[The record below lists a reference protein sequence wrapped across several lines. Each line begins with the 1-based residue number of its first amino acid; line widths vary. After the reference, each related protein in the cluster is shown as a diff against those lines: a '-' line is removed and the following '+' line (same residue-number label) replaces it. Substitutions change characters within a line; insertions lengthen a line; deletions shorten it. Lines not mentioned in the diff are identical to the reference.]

1 MSQTRISSRSAL
13 LVVTLF
19 CLLVPA
25 SAVAAGAPAE
35 VTVRVEGLTETKLP
49 PTVVTTT
56 TNAVVK
62 DGNQADSC
70 PGTSALGAL
79 DLATAGNWSGP
90 WEAKYNQYSIFAI
103 EGEAHEFEE
112 SASANYF
119 WSFWLNDK
127 ESELGACET
136 ELQPGD
142 RVLLF
147 PSCYGTA
154 CPTPEPTPLEIEA
167 PTTANVGEATAVSV
181 KQYNAKG
188 EASPAVGASVIGG
201 GAGATTD
208 AQGHATLKFIG
219 AGTYTLL
226 VNGAAAGPPA
236 VRTETTI
243 CVHNG
248 PDGTCGTQL
257 LSACATESVPAG
269 GCGGPGFVPPPPAI
283 VTTVA
288 AGVKPGH
295 VYSKHKAP
303 RILKGVVKVP
313 AGGTLKDVRISLVRR
328 SGKRC
333 FAFNGSKERFVK
345 SRCGA
350 TKFFSVGATAS
361 LSYLLPAALPA
372 GHYVYD
378 IEAVDASGHATK
390 LVAGMSHVVFYVK

>member
-1 MSQTRISSRSAL
+1 MSQTRIFSRSAL
-13 LVVTLF
+13 LVVALF
-19 CLLVPA
+19 CLFVPA
-25 SAVAAGAPAE
+25 SAVAAGAPAQ
-35 VTVRVEGLTETKLP
+35 VTVRVEGLSETKVP

-56 TNAVVK
+56 ANPVVK
-62 DGNQADSC
+62 DDNPADSC

-90 WEAKYNQYSIFAI
+90 WEAKYNQYSIFTI
-103 EGEAHEFEE
+103 EGETHEFEE

-127 ESELGACET
+127 EAELGACET

-167 PTTANVGEATAVSV
+167 PPTANVGEATAVSV

-201 GAGATTD
+201 GAGTTTD
-208 AQGHATLKFIG
+208 SQGHATLKFFG

-236 VRTETTI
+236 VRTETAI

-248 PDGTCGTQL
+248 NDGTCGTQI
-257 LSACATESVPAG
+257 LSACATESTPSG
-269 GCGGPGFVPPPPAI
+269 GCGGPAI
-283 VTTVA
+283 VAPQQAAVTVLA
-288 AGVKPGH
+288 GGVKAGH
-295 VYSKHKAP
+295 MYSRRKAP
-303 RILKGVVKVP
+303 RILTGVVKVP
-313 AGGTLKDVRISLVRR
+313 AGDTLKEVRISLERR

-350 TKFFSVGATAS
+350 ARFFPVGDTES
-361 LSYLLPAALPA
+361 FSYLLPAALPA

-378 IEAVDASGHATK
+378 IEAVNASGQATK
-390 LVAGMSHVVFYVK
+390 LVAGVSHVVFYVK

>member
-13 LVVTLF
+13 LAVALF
-19 CLLVPA
+19 CLFAPA
-25 SAVAAGAPAE
+25 SAMAVGAPAQ
-35 VTVRVEGLTETKLP
+35 VTVRVEGLSETKLP

-56 TNAVVK
+56 TNPVVK
-62 DGNQADSC
+62 DGNPADSC
-70 PGTSALGAL
+70 PGASALGAL

-90 WEAKYNQYSIFAI
+90 WEAKYNQYSIFTI
-103 EGEAHEFEE
+103 EGETHEFEE

-136 ELQPGD
+136 ELQPAD

-188 EASPAVGASVIGG
+188 EASPAIGASVIGG

-208 AQGHATLKFIG
+208 SQGHATLKFFG
-219 AGTYTLL
+219 AGTYTLS

-248 PDGTCGTQL
+248 NDGTCGTQL
-257 LSACATESVPAG
+257 LSACATESVPSG
-269 GCGGPGFVPPPPAI
+269 GCGGPLLVAPQQSA
-283 VTTVA
+283 VTA
-288 AGVKPGH
+288 LAGGVKAGH
-295 VYSKHKAP
+295 VYSKRKAP
-303 RILKGVVKVP
+303 RILKGVVTVP
-313 AGGTLKDVRISLVRR
+313 AGGALKEVRIGLERR

-333 FAFNGSKERFVK
+333 FAFDGSRERFVK

-350 TKFFSVGATAS
+350 ARFFSVGDTES
-361 LSYLLPAALPA
+361 FSYLLPAALPA

-378 IEAVDASGHATK
+378 IEAVDASGRATK
-390 LVAGMSHVVFYVK
+390 LVAGVSHVAFYVK

>member
-1 MSQTRISSRSAL
+1 MSQIRIFSRSAL
-13 LVVTLF
+13 LAVALCCVF
-19 CLLVPA
+19 SA
-25 SAVAAGAPAE
+25 SALAAGAPAQ

-49 PTVVTTT
+49 TTAVTTT
-56 TNAVVK
+56 TNPVVK
-62 DGNQADSC
+62 DGNSADSC

-90 WEAKYNQYSIFAI
+90 WEAKYNQYSIFTI
-103 EGEAHEFEE
+103 EGETHEFEE

-127 ESELGACET
+127 EAELGACET
-136 ELQPGD
+136 ELQPAD

-147 PSCYGTA
+147 PACYGTA

-167 PTTANVGEATAVSV
+167 PTTANVGEAASVTV

-208 AQGHATLKFIG
+208 PQGHATLKFSG
-219 AGTYTLL
+219 AGTYTLQ
-226 VNGAAAGPPA
+226 VNGAVAGPPA
-236 VRTETTI
+236 VRTETTV

-257 LSACATESVPAG
+257 VTACATESSPVG
-269 GCGGPGFVPPPPAI
+269 GCGDRGIVPSVPAI

-288 AGVKPGH
+288 AGVKSGH
-295 VYSKHKAP
+295 TYSKHKAP
-303 RILKGVVKVP
+303 RILKGAVRVSTG
-313 AGGTLKDVRISLVRR
+313 ATLKEVRIGLVRR
-328 SGKRC
+328 KGKRC
-333 FAFNGSKERFVK
+333 FAFSGAKERFVK
-345 SRCGA
+345 SRGG
-350 TKFFSVGATAS
+350 TVRFFSVGDTDS
-361 LSYLLPAALPA
+361 FSYLLPAALPP

-378 IEAVDASGHATK
+378 VEAIDASGRATK
-390 LVAGMSHVVFYVK
+390 LVAGVSHVVFYVK

>member
-13 LVVTLF
+13 LAVALF

-25 SAVAAGAPAE
+25 SAVAAGAPAQ
-35 VTVRVEGLTETKLP
+35 VTVRVEGLSETKVP
-49 PTVVTTT
+49 PTLVTTT
-56 TNAVVK
+56 TTPVVK
-62 DGNQADSC
+62 DGNEADSC
-70 PGTSALGAL
+70 PGTSAAGAL
-79 DLATAGNWSGP
+79 QLATAGNWSGK
-90 WEAKYNQYSIFAI
+90 WFGNEVGYSVETIG
-103 EGEAHEFEE
+103 GESHPFELG
-112 SASANYF
+112 SNANYF
-119 WSFWLNDK
+119 WSFWLNDVFQ
-127 ESELGACET
+127 T
-136 ELQPGD
+136 EHGVCGVEAEPGTH
-142 RVLLF
+142 VLLF
-147 PSCYGTA
+147 VECEGSE
-154 CPTPEPTPLEIEA
+154 CPPNPTPLEIEA
-167 PTTANVGEATAVSV
+167 PATANVGEATAVSV

-219 AGTYTLL
+219 PGTYTLQ

-257 LSACATESVPAG
+257 LTACATESVPAG
-269 GCGGPGFVPPPPAI
+269 GCGGPGFVPPPPAV

-288 AGVKPGH
+288 AGVKSGH
-295 VYSKHKAP
+295 VYSKRKAP

-313 AGGTLKDVRISLVRR
+313 AGAVLKEVRISLVRR
-328 SGKRC
+328 KGKRC

-345 SRCGA
+345 SHCGA
-350 TKFFSVGATAS
+350 SKFFSVGDTES
-361 LSYLLPAALPA
+361 FSYLLPAALPA

-378 IEAVDASGHATK
+378 IEAVSNAGQVTK
-390 LVAGMSHVVFYVK
+390 LVPGVSHVVFYVK

>member
-1 MSQTRISSRSAL
+1 MSQLRIFSRSAFL
-13 LVVTLF
+13 AVALF
-19 CLLVPA
+19 SLFA
-25 SAVAAGAPAE
+25 ASSAVAAGTPAQA
-35 VTVRVEGLTETKLP
+35 TVRVEGLGETKLP
-49 PTVVTTT
+49 QTVVTTNT
-56 TNAVVK
+56 TPVVK
-62 DGNQADSC
+62 DGNPADSC

-90 WEAKYNQYSIFAI
+90 WEAKYNQYSIFTI
-103 EGEAHEFEE
+103 EGETHEFEA

-119 WSFWLNDK
+119 WAFWLNDK

-142 RVLLF
+142 RVLFF
-147 PSCYGTA
+147 PSCYGA
-154 CPTPEPTPLEIEA
+154 SCPMPEPTPLEIEA
-167 PTTANVGEATAVSV
+167 APTANVGEAATVTV

-188 EASPAVGASVIGG
+188 EAAPAVGASIIGG
-201 GAGATTD
+201 VAGPTTD
-208 AQGHATLKFIG
+208 SQGHATLKFIG

-248 PDGTCGTQL
+248 NDGTCGTQI
-257 LSACATESVPAG
+257 LSACANESVPSG
-269 GCGGPGFVPPPPAI
+269 GCGGPAIVPPQQSA
-283 VTTVA
+283 VTALTG
-288 AGVKPGH
+288 GVKAGH
-295 VYSKHKAP
+295 VYSKRKAP

-313 AGGTLKDVRISLVRR
+313 VGGTLKDVRISLGRR

-350 TKFFSVGATAS
+350 TRFFSVGDTES
-361 LSYLLPAALPA
+361 FSYLLPAALPA

-378 IEAVDASGHATK
+378 IEAVNDAGQVTK
-390 LVAGMSHVVFYVK
+390 LVPGVSHVVFYVK

>member
-1 MSQTRISSRSAL
+1 MSQMRISSRSAFL
-13 LVVTLF
+13 AVALF

-25 SAVAAGAPAE
+25 SAVAAGAPAQ
-35 VTVRVEGLTETKLP
+35 VTVRVEGLGETKLP

-56 TNAVVK
+56 TNPVVK
-62 DGNQADSC
+62 DGNPADSC

-90 WEAKYNQYSIFAI
+90 WEAKYNQYSIFTI
-103 EGEAHEFEE
+103 EGETHEFEE

-167 PTTANVGEATAVSV
+167 PVTANVGEATAVTV

-208 AQGHATLKFIG
+208 TQGHATLKFIG

-248 PDGTCGTQL
+248 NDGTCGTQIL
-257 LSACATESVPAG
+257 DACATESVPPG
-269 GCGGPGFVPPPPAI
+269 GCGGPGIVPPQQSA
-283 VTTVA
+283 VTAVA
-288 AGVKPGH
+288 GGVNAGR
-295 VYSKHKAP
+295 VYSKRKAP

-350 TKFFSVGATAS
+350 VRFFSVGDTES
-361 LSYLLPAALPA
+361 FSYLLPAALPA

-378 IEAVDASGHATK
+378 IEAVNASGQATK
-390 LVAGMSHVVFYVK
+390 LVAGVSHVVFYVK